1 MKIKFFMLMM
11 LIIVL
16 IAGTLACSQPATPP
30 PPSTTPPPSSTPTPT
45 VTPTSSP
52 TLTTNPSPTP
62 TTTPSPT
69 PTPTPPVT
77 PSPTPTKEVEATEF
91 MGKKLTPISQQRNN
105 ALAGTQIIDRATY
118 RLVVDGLVEKPLS
131 LSYDDL
137 LAYPQES
144 RLMDLDCVEG
154 WNFTAKWTGPSLNA
168 IFNDAGLK
176 PEAKIVI
183 FDTADVPDG
192 YSSLDLSYV
201 QDNDIIIALKLNDIT
216 LPPDRGF
223 PFQVVAMS
231 KFGYKWA
238 KWVTR
243 IEISDD
249 TSFRGYW
256 ESYGYSNNADVN
268 GPAFGP

>member
-1 MKIKFFMLMM
+1 MKVKFFILAG

-16 IAGTLACSQPATPP
+16 ITGAAACSQSTPTLT
-30 PPSTTPPPSSTPTPT
+30 PSVTPTPT
-45 VTPTSSP
+45 S
-52 TLTTNPSPTP
+52 
-62 TTTPSPT
+62 SPT
-69 PTPTPPVT
+69 PTPTPTVT
-77 PSPTPTKEVEATEF
+77 SSPTPTTAEVEATEF

-137 LAYPQES
+137 LAYPQIS

-154 WNFTAKWTGPSLNA
+154 WNFTAKWTGPALNA
-168 IFNDAGLK
+168 IFSDAGLK
-176 PEAKIVI
+176 PEVKIAI
-183 FDTADVPDG
+183 FHTADVPDG
-192 YSSLDLSYV
+192 YSSLDLSYI

-223 PFQVVAMS
+223 PLQVVAMS

>member
-1 MKIKFFMLMM
+1 MKIKFFILAV

-16 IAGTLACSQPATPP
+16 IAGALACSQPATTAT
-30 PPSTTPPPSSTPTPT
+30 PSTPPPPSSTQTPT
-45 VTPTSSP
+45 TAPTSSP
-52 TLTTNPSPTP
+52 SV
-62 TTTPSPT
+62 TTTPSST
-69 PTPTPPVT
+69 PTSTPSVT
-77 PSPTPTKEVEATEF
+77 PSPTPTTEVEATEF

-118 RLVVDGLVEKPLS
+118 RLAVNGLVEKPLS

-137 LAYPQES
+137 LAYPQVS

-154 WNFTAKWTGPSLNA
+154 WNFTAKWTGPALNA
-168 IFNDAGLK
+168 IFTDAGLK

-183 FDTADVPDG
+183 FHTADVPDG
-192 YSSLDLSYV
+192 YSSLDLSYI